1 MATPNI
7 THLNNDTT
15 MVIRP
20 PVVVILGHVDHG
32 KSSLLEA
39 IREDFKIIA
48 KESGGITQHI
58 GAYVAE
64 FEGRPITFI
73 DTPGHE
79 AFAAVRSRGANVA
92 DLAVLVVA
100 ADEGVKPQTKEA
112 IEQAKKAGIPVVVA
126 FNKIDKPEINLE
138 KVKQQLSS
146 EGIVVESYGGKV
158 PEVATSAVLK
168 QGIQELLETILLVA
182 DIEDLKANAGK
193 PAQGIVIESYL
204 DSRRGPAATL
214 LVKEGTLTPGSF
226 VGTRSSFGKARIVE
240 DFQGKA
246 MDKVPP
252 SFPCLVIG
260 FESPPRVGEEFKVFD
275 SAEEA
280 KAFLAP
286 ANISL
291 PQPSQ
296 TRPPRELKAGL
307 PTLDVILKTDV
318 VGSLEVLE
326 QALFLIPQEKVA
338 LRFVDARV
346 GEITEKD
353 VKTAIGTKARIIGFR
368 TKVQSTAADL
378 AEREHV
384 RIETFDVIYE
394 LIQRVRTLMEK
405 SIEPESVK
413 TELGSLKV
421 LAVFLTNKNRQILG
435 GKVVAGEIRKG
446 SKVEVF
452 RGEDFIGTG
461 KIVNLQKNKKDVG
474 SAKTGEECGL
484 MYEGSERVQE
494 GDFLK
499 SFIQET
505 QQVAL

>member
-1 MATPNI
+1 MTVQSTTQLKDDAHIAT
-7 THLNNDTT
+7 
-15 MVIRP
+15 RP
-20 PVVVILGHVDHG
+20 PVVVVLGHVDHG

-39 IREDFKIIA
+39 IREDFKIVA

-64 FEGRPITFI
+64 FEGRSITFI

-79 AFAAVRSRGANVA
+79 VFSAVRSRGAKIA

-100 ADEGVKPQTKEA
+100 SDEGVKPQTKEA
-112 IEQAKKAGIPVVVA
+112 IEQAKKAEIPVVVA
-126 FNKIDKPEINLE
+126 FSKIDKPEANLE
-138 KVKQQLSS
+138 KVRQQLSQ

-158 PEVATSAVLK
+158 PEVATSTVSK

-182 DIEDLKANAGK
+182 DIEDLKANAEK

-214 LVKEGTLTPGSF
+214 LVKEGTLTPGAF

-240 DFQGKA
+240 DFEGHA
-246 MDKVPP
+246 MDKVLP

-260 FESPPRVGEEFKVFD
+260 FENPPQVGEDFKVFG
-275 SAEEA
+275 SEKEA
-280 KAFLAP
+280 KAFLTP
-286 ANISL
+286 TSVSL
-291 PQPSQ
+291 PQ
-296 TRPPRELKAGL
+296 RELQADL

-326 QALFLIPQEKVA
+326 QALLLIPQEKVA
-338 LRFVDARV
+338 LRFVNAGV

-368 TKVQSTAADL
+368 VKAQSTAADL
-378 AEREHV
+378 AEREQV
-384 RIETFDVIYE
+384 KIETFEVIYE
-394 LIQRVRTLMEK
+394 LIQRVRILMEK
-405 SIEPESVK
+405 NIEPETIK
-413 TELGSLKV
+413 TELGSLRV
-421 LAVFLTNKNRQILG
+421 LAVFLTDKNRQILG
-435 GKVVAGEIRKG
+435 GKVSLGEIKKG

-474 SAKTGEECGL
+474 SVKSGEECGL
-484 MYEGSERVQE
+484 MYEGLERVQE

-499 SFIQET
+499 AFIQET
-505 QQVAL
+505 QEVSL

>member
-1 MATPNI
+1 MIQDTATKQKSLI
-7 THLNNDTT
+7 A
-15 MVIRP
+15 RP
-20 PVVVILGHVDHG
+20 PVVVVLGHVDHG

-39 IREDFKIIA
+39 IRDDFKIIA

-64 FEGRPITFI
+64 FDGRTITFI

-79 AFAAVRSRGANVA
+79 VFSAVRSRGVRVA

-112 IEQAKKAGIPVVVA
+112 SEQIKKAEIPMVVA
-126 FNKIDKPEINLE
+126 FNKIDKPEVNLE
-138 KVKQQLSS
+138 KIRQQLSQ

-158 PEVATSAVLK
+158 PEVATSAVSK
-168 QGIQELLETILLVA
+168 QGIQELLETILLLA
-182 DIEDLKANAGK
+182 DIEDLKANTEK
-193 PAQGIVIESYL
+193 PAQGVVIESYL

-214 LVKEGTLTPGSF
+214 LVKEGTLTPRSF
-226 VGTRSSFGKARIVE
+226 VGTRSSFGKTRIVE
-240 DFQGKA
+240 DFQGQA
-246 MDKVPP
+246 MDKVLP

-260 FESPPRVGEEFKVFD
+260 FQNPPQVGEEFKIFD
-275 SAEEA
+275 NEEEA
-280 KAFLAP
+280 KAFLASP
-286 ANISL
+286 NVSV
-291 PQPSQ
+291 
-296 TRPPRELKAGL
+296 PPRELKADL
-307 PTLDVILKTDV
+307 PTLDVIIKTDV

-326 QALFLIPQEKVA
+326 QALFSIPQEKVA
-338 LRFVDARV
+338 LRFVDAGV

-368 TKVQSTAADL
+368 TKVQSTAVNL

-394 LIQRVRTLMEK
+394 LIQRDRTLMEK
-405 SIEPESVK
+405 TIETESVK

-421 LAVFLTNKNRQILG
+421 LAVFLTNTNRHIQG
-435 GKVVAGEIRKG
+435 GKVVAGEIKKG
-446 SKVEVF
+446 SKMEIF

-474 SAKTGEECGL
+474 SVKTGEECGL
-484 MYEGSERVQE
+484 AYEGSERVQE
-494 GDFLK
+494 GDILK

-505 QQVAL
+505 LEVSL